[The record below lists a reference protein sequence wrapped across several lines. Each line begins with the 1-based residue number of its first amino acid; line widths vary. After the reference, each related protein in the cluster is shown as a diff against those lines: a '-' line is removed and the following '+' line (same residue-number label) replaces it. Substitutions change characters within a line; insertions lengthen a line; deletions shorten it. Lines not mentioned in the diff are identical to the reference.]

1 MFYLR
6 LLKTTKLERTF
17 SCTVLEQKRTYLPS
31 SPRHPYEVKAEFN
44 FATCRFDEVPR
55 TVEIIAAGAI
65 AKADWEG

>member
-1 MFYLR
+1 
-6 LLKTTKLERTF
+6 
-17 SCTVLEQKRTYLPS
+17 
-31 SPRHPYEVKAEFN
+31 VKAEFN